1 MQPHLLKEVRKATD
15 KDTLGDVMYTFEP
28 KVLNKI
34 EVKSENLKRVQE
46 GFYAVINASY
56 GIGHEYIDTKY
67 NPAGKTGT
75 SESFL
80 DNDNDGVIDTE
91 TISTAFIGYAPFVNP
106 KITIAVTSP
115 DVSYI
120 HSSSEYMTL
129 VTRRI
134 SRKVTDKYFEM
145 YPID

>member
-1 MQPHLLKEVRKATD
+1 MS
-15 KDTLGDVMYTFEP
+15 
-28 KVLNKI
+28 KVKNEMTIAYEDFIKVVSEYQIMSRAKYLSNF
-34 EVKSENLKRVQE
+34 VDLFKSVD
-46 GFYAVINASY
+46 S
-56 GIGHEYIDTKY
+56 
-67 NPAGKTGT
+67 
-75 SESFL
+75 
-80 DNDNDGVIDTE
+80 DNDGVIDTE
-91 TISTAFIGYAPFVNP
+91 TISTAFIGYAPFANP